1 MADEAK
7 PTILI
12 VDDEEGIRKALVRL
26 LKPLEVELLVAPDGV
41 EALEIL
47 KQHPAAIIIS
57 DQRMPRLAGV
67 DLLAQSRDIS
77 PDSVRILLTG
87 YADIEATINA
97 INSGAVK
104 YYLTKPWDDEM
115 LLSRVKESLDLY
127 RVTQENRSLQ
137 LLTQQQNQQLKR
149 LSVSLHQ
156 KVQEQT
162 KELSAQNEE
171 LKQSFMETIKAFST
185 IIEMRF
191 QEVGSHSQRV
201 ASLVKRMIAG
211 LSLSDKETQDI
222 VVAAFLHDIGKISLP
237 DRVAQ
242 KAASDMTGADQTLV
256 RQHPILG
263 QSCVF
268 AITGFEDIGLII
280 RHHHEDYDGMG
291 YPDNLHD
298 IAIPLGARAIRLVD
312 EFDHLA
318 FADGYPDLSALNRS
332 AAHIVLHSGSK
343 FDPDMVKRFIDIG
356 VAQLLFHGEVTDIMG
371 VKPADLQ
378 EGMVVAGD
386 IRTKNGMFLLPRGAT
401 LSSGMINRIRK
412 IHAVDPLAEVV
423 RIFTRSGAKKETT
436 AALQ

>member
-1 MADEAK
+1 MADDTK
-7 PTILI
+7 QSILI
-12 VDDEEGIRKALVRL
+12 VDDEEGIRNALVRL
-26 LKPLEVELLVAPDGV
+26 LKTLHVDLMVASDGL
-41 EALEIL
+41 EALEVL
-47 KQHPAAIIIS
+47 KTRPAAIIIS

-67 DLLAQSRDIS
+67 EFLAQSREIS

-104 YYLTKPWDDEM
+104 YYLTKPWDDEN
-115 LLSRVKESLDLY
+115 LLSRVKESLEY
-127 RVTQENRSLQ
+127 VHVMQENRRLQ
-137 LLTQQQNQQLKR
+137 ELTQQQNRQLKQ
-149 LSVSLHQ
+149 LSVTLHQ
-156 KVQEQT
+156 RVQEQT
-162 KELSAQNEE
+162 KEISSQHEE

-201 ASLVKRMIAG
+201 ASLVKRMISG
-211 LSLSDKETQDI
+211 MSLGEKETQDI

-237 DRVAQ
+237 DRVARE
-242 KAASDMTGADQTLV
+242 AASNVTGADQTLV

-263 QSCVF
+263 QSCVY

-312 EFDHLA
+312 EFDHMA

-332 AAHIVLHSGSK
+332 AAHIVLHSGQK

-356 VAQLLFHGEVTDIMG
+356 VAQLLFHGEVTDVMG

-378 EGMVVAGD
+378 EGMIVAQD